1 MQKIKKYG
9 IFFIIGAVGYAVI
22 ELLWRGR
29 THWSMM
35 LAGGICFII
44 FSLIA
49 EKLREQR
56 LLYKAILAAL
66 AVTAVE
72 FVFGVVFNIILK
84 MDVWDYSGVP
94 LNLFGQICLLYTV
107 IWGILAFAFVPFAS
121 FLNKKIAIVR

>member
-1 MQKIKKYG
+1 MQKIKRYG
-9 IFFIIGAVGYAVI
+9 IFFIIGAVGYAAI

-49 EKLREQR
+49 EKLRGQR
-56 LLYKAILAAL
+56 LLYKAIIAAIS
-66 AVTAVE
+66 VTVVE
-72 FVFGVVFNIILK
+72 FIFGVVFNIILK

-121 FLNKKIAIVR
+121 FLNKKIAIER